1 MNNTQFDLYLSNV
14 NENSDKLK
22 ALIGQLLEDE
32 LIKYENG
39 NLTYI
44 GDVKVS
50 EFKDEI
56 SLLKLQVNNL
66 EEQADFLESEISY
79 LKLERDND

>member
-14 NENSDKLK
+14 NENPDKLK